1 MKFHKF
7 ISTIL
12 HPIVVPTIGVM
23 LYFLIIPNTFESN
36 QKLAILSLIFVVTYL
51 IPLLILVLLKK
62 LGFINSYQ
70 TETIKE
76 RKLPI
81 TLMIIV
87 FYLLANT
94 LEKTTNLRD
103 LAILF
108 YATTLGLF
116 FIYFLFYF
124 KIKASIHLL
133 SLGII
138 LGFFMVLSSI
148 YSQIYLL
155 MYIIILLLAG
165 LLASSRLHLKA
176 HTNKEVYI
184 GFFTGII
191 ATQLVHYLL

>member
-155 MYIIILLLAG
+155 IYIIILLLAG

>member
-94 LEKTTNLRD
+94 LEKTTNLKD

-155 MYIIILLLAG
+155 IYIIILLLAG

>member
-138 LGFFMVLSSI
+138 LRFFMVLSSI

-155 MYIIILLLAG
+155 IYIIILLLAG

>member
-36 QKLAILSLIFVVTYL
+36 QKLAILSLIFVATYL

-87 FYLLANT
+87 FYLLGNT

-103 LAILF
+103 LAFLF

-155 MYIIILLLAG
+155 IYIIILLLAG
-165 LLASSRLHLKA
+165 LLASARLHLKA

>member
-81 TLMIIV
+81 ALMIIV
-87 FYLLANT
+87 FYLLGNT
-94 LEKTTNLRD
+94 LERTT
-103 LAILF
+103 
-108 YATTLGLF
+108 
-116 FIYFLFYF
+116 
-124 KIKASIHLL
+124 
-133 SLGII
+133 
-138 LGFFMVLSSI
+138 
-148 YSQIYLL
+148 
-155 MYIIILLLAG
+155 
-165 LLASSRLHLKA
+165 
-176 HTNKEVYI
+176 
-184 GFFTGII
+184 
-191 ATQLVHYLL
+191 

>member
-1 MKFHKF
+1 
-7 ISTIL
+7 
-12 HPIVVPTIGVM
+12 M

-155 MYIIILLLAG
+155 IYIIILLLAG